1 MLTKFLGVNNL
12 KDITEKIR
20 KEKILSRYAM
30 LMVSLFLS
38 AIVYNLFLLPIN
50 LVTGGSGGIATI
62 TKYVYDIDPALMI
75 LLISI
80 ACGII
85 SLFYLGVE
93 VTVASVGAIIIYPIF
108 VKITAPITDLI
119 FINYNDLF
127 IVTIYGAVL
136 GGIANGLMYKS
147 GYNSGGLPVI
157 SQIMKKYYNIPIAT
171 TSGIMNS
178 IVVIIGALFFGWTK
192 AMYALILVY
201 INSLVINKILLGIS
215 NNKAFYIITS
225 QTEAVKD
232 YIITTLHHSVT
243 IFDVKGG
250 LLGKKENVMLTVIPT
265 NEYYRVTEGIKMID
279 SKAFFV
285 VTDAYEVI
293 GGQ

>member
-1 MLTKFLGVNNL
+1 M
-12 KDITEKIR
+12 KDIAERIR
-20 KEKILSRYAM
+20 KKKILSRYAM
-30 LMVSLFLS
+30 LMVALFLS
-38 AIVYNLFLLPIN
+38 AIVYNLFLLPIS
-50 LVTGGSGGIATI
+50 LVTGGAGGIATI

-85 SLFYLGVE
+85 SLFYLGIE
-93 VTVASVGAIIIYPIF
+93 LTVASVAAIIIYPIF
-108 VKITAPITDLI
+108 VKITAPITE
-119 FINYNDLF
+119 LF
-127 IVTIYGAVL
+127 FVDYSDMFVIAIYGGVL
-136 GGIANGLMYKS
+136 GGISNGLMYKS
-147 GYNSGGLPVI
+147 GYSSGGLPVI
-157 SQIMKKYYNIPIAT
+157 SQIMKKYYNVPIAT

-178 IVVIIGALFFGWTK
+178 IIVIIGALFFGWTK

-225 QTEAVKD
+225 ETEAIRD
-232 YIITTLHHSVT
+232 YIIRTLNHSVT

-250 LLGKKENVMLTVIPT
+250 LLGKKGNVILTVIPT

-279 SKAFFV
+279 RKAFFV

>member
-1 MLTKFLGVNNL
+1 MKSVA
-12 KDITEKIR
+12 ERIR
-20 KEKILSRYAM
+20 KEKIINRYIM
-30 LMVSLFLS
+30 LIVSLFIS

-50 LVTGGSGGIATI
+50 LVTGGAGGIATI
-62 TKYVYDIDPALMI
+62 TKYVYGFDPATMI
-75 LLISI
+75 FLISL

-85 SLFYLGVE
+85 NLMYLGVE
-93 VTVASVGAIIIYPIF
+93 STIASIAGIIIYPIF

-119 FINYNDLF
+119 FLNYSDLF
-127 IVTIYGAVL
+127 VITLYGAII

-147 GYNSGGLPVI
+147 GYNAGGLPVI
-157 SQIMKKYYNIPIAT
+157 SQILKKYYNIPIAK
-171 TSGIMNS
+171 TSAVMNS
-178 IVVIIGALFFGWTK
+178 IVVIIGAFFFGWTK

-225 QTEAVKD
+225 ETDKVRE
-232 YIITTLHHSVT
+232 YILKTLNHSAT

-250 LLGKKENVMLTVIPT
+250 MSFKKKNVILTVVPT

-279 SKAFFV
+279 DKAFFV
-285 VTDAYEVI
+285 VTDAYEVV
-293 GGQ
+293 GGR